1 MTLSTRFDQSELER
15 ALEFAFTNLRPRL
28 AAFTEDV
35 VVKSGVDVDQ
45 IVANG
50 VRFLDQRLGREL
62 WLPRIDIETLD
73 VASQLGCVVC
83 QVTGRSFWPG
93 VTLLGGPGDDDPY
106 ARLDWAVA
114 RGFALRAPGDGTLA
128 NYGPLTVT
136 WRTRVLELRR
146 QAADSARV
154 ADDSVRI
161 TA

>member
-28 AAFTEDV
+28 TAFTEDV
-35 VVKSGVDVDQ
+35 VAVPDYDYDHAVASGVE
-45 IVANG
+45 
-50 VRFLDQRLGREL
+50 FLDQRLGREF
-62 WLPRIDIETLD
+62 WLPRIDVETLD
-73 VASQLGCVVC
+73 VSSQLSCVVC
-83 QVTGRSFWPG
+83 QLTGRSFWPG

-106 ARLDWAVA
+106 TRLDWAVA
-114 RGFALRAPGDGTLA
+114 RGFALHAPRDGSLT